1 MADPPPPHVLAA
13 FGVEDEVTPLAG
25 GQGESFRAGPIVL
38 KRTGDPA
45 EGQWIGGRFSS
56 LEGPGFR
63 VPRPAPSRGGGWVVS
78 GWTAFEFV
86 EGHPAGPNGGRWPE
100 TLAACRAFHRA
111 LAGEPEPAF
120 IRQATHAWADADRLA
135 WGELVVEP
143 LEPHRPAIARLERL
157 LRPVDLPSQ
166 AIHGD
171 FTANVLFAT
180 GSAPCVIDFSPYWR
194 PALFAEAVVVEDA
207 ISWAG
212 ASESLAE
219 NWCREGPAAAQLLV
233 RAVLRRVH
241 ELDQHTRR
249 GRPHNPQWLAE
260 YHRVI
265 DLVERLA

>member
-13 FGVEDEVTPLAG
+13 FGVEGAVTALAG
-25 GQGESFRAGPIVL
+25 GQGESFRAGAIVL

-45 EGQWIGGRFSS
+45 EGQWIGDLFSS
-56 LEGPGFR
+56 LEGSGFR
-63 VPRPAPSRGGGWVVS
+63 VPRPAPSRAGGWVVS

-111 LAGEPEPAF
+111 LASEPEPAF
-120 IRQATHAWADADRLA
+120 IRRATHAWAFADRLA
-135 WGELVVEP
+135 WGELTVEP
-143 LEPHRPAIARLERL
+143 LGPYGDGIARLERL

-180 GSAPCVIDFSPYWR
+180 GRPPCVIDFSPYWR
-194 PALFAEAVVVEDA
+194 PALFAEAVVVADA
-207 ISWAG
+207 ISWTSAP
-212 ASESLAE
+212 ESLAIT
-219 NWCREGPAAAQLLV
+219 WCEGKPAAVQLII
-233 RAVLRRVH
+233 RAVLRRVY

-249 GRPHNPQWLAE
+249 GRPHNPQWVAE
-260 YHRVI
+260 YLRAI